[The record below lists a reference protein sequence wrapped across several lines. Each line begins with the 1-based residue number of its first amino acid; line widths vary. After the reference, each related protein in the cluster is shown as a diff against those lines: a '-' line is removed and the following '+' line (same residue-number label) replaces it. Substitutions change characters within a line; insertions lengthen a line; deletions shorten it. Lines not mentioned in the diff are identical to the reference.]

1 MLVSRERDL
10 YGLAALLD
18 YRAGQIVSVKARQR
32 ESCLRKFLL
41 CDVLLGDLNIVIG
54 DLIVVDKVK
63 AACCTLRNV
72 ACLRCNGRTCDKNE
86 FDACS
91 VDEDLRIIFRNLIL
105 SDRNVI
111 DLNTPLQASC
121 SMQKCCELD
130 LCFRRTGCES
140 TV

>member
-1 MLVSRERDL
+1 MFFV
-10 YGLAALLD
+10 LLFTND
-18 YRAGQIVSVKARQR
+18 NVILKVNVAIFR
-32 ESCLRKFLL
+32 ESYLA
-41 CDVLLGDLNIVIG
+41 V
-54 DLIVVDKVK
+54 VVDKVK